1 MSMINLPHPLHSYV
15 LDSSSQPS
23 FNLLDSF
30 LVIFVNYVARFKEQ
44 LFHMDFAYNYSLMG
58 R

>member
-1 MSMINLPHPLHSYV
+1 MSMINLPHSLHSYV

-58 R
+58 

>member
-1 MSMINLPHPLHSYV
+1 MSMINLPHSLHSYV